1 MRGGAEYGALLDALR
16 GVRWLARRRVP
27 GALVGVH
34 RSRLRGSA
42 PEFSE
47 YRAYRQG
54 DEPRR
59 IDWKLLARTD
69 RAAIRLADDHAIF
82 PTGIVVDTSPSMAWP
97 EPDLD
102 KWRLARRVAVGLAAV
117 ARAAGDPVALAVPDE
132 GAPRV
137 LPPRT
142 RAGVLGEIARA
153 LDDARPDGGS
163 LVDAARALHGC
174 TRLVIVADF
183 LGEEDALLHLARE
196 VIAAGGE
203 VHAVHILARE
213 ELDPPA
219 RAVMATDPER
229 PELQRAL
236 AERTRAGYLEAFG
249 AWRESLARAWRVA
262 GATLTPARTDEPAEH
277 IVRRVVGGVAEG
289 TR

>member
-16 GVRWLARRRVP
+16 GVRWHARRRVP
-27 GALVGVH
+27 GALVGAH
-34 RSRLRGSA
+34 RSRMRGSA

-69 RAAIRLADDHAIF
+69 RAAIRLADDHAIL
-82 PTGIVVDTSPSMAWP
+82 PTGIVVDASPSMAWP
-97 EPDLD
+97 EPELD

-117 ARAAGDPVALAVPDE
+117 ARAAGDPVALAVPGDA
-132 GAPRV
+132 APRV

-153 LDDARPDGGS
+153 LDDARPGSGS
-163 LVDAARALHGC
+163 LVEAARALRGC

-183 LGEEDALLHLARE
+183 LGEEEALLHLARE
-196 VIAAGGE
+196 QIAAGGE
-203 VHAVHILARE
+203 VHAVHVVARE

-219 RAVMATDPER
+219 RALLATDPEHPGVR
-229 PELQRAL
+229 RAL
-236 AERTRAGYLEAFG
+236 AESTRAGYLEAFR
-249 AWRESLARAWRVA
+249 AWREGLARAWRVT
-262 GATLTPARTDEPAEH
+262 GATLTTARTDEPAEH
-277 IVRRVVGGVAEG
+277 AVRRVVGGGAEG
-289 TR
+289 AS